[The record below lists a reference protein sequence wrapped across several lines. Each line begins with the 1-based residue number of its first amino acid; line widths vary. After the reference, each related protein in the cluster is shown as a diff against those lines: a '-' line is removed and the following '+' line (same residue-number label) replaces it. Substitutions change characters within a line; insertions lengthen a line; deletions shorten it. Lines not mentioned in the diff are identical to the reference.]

1 MKSISFMIEAVNQDF
16 FELLNKKDL
25 LQKFVRFLQNESIG
39 VKDLTEKDT
48 SMIPTGWMETKLS
61 NMRATAIETD
71 AKISTETEMT
81 C

>member
-1 MKSISFMIEAVNQDF
+1 
-16 FELLNKKDL
+16 
-25 LQKFVRFLQNESIG
+25 
-39 VKDLTEKDT
+39 
-48 SMIPTGWMETKLS
+48 MIPTGWMETKLS